1 MRFGKRRSRPIV
13 WGIVAAAGL
22 GLGVVLVLWGRQAP
36 WSGPAADHAARFAPG
51 ESIYVEHCAAC
62 HGERLEGQANWRQRR
77 PDGRLPAPPHDRTG
91 HTWHHSDDQLFNLTK
106 FGLAPPLA
114 PAGYESDMQPFKDAL
129 TDAEIRAVL
138 AFIKSTW
145 PPQIRERQARRSG
158 AGTRQ

>member
-13 WGIVAAAGL
+13 WGIAVVAV
-22 GLGVVLVLWGRQAP
+22 LGVGAVVVWRLQVP
-36 WSGPAADHAARFAPG
+36 WSGPAADHAARFATG
-51 ESIYVEHCAAC
+51 ESIYVEHCATC

-91 HTWHHSDDQLFNLTK
+91 HTWHHSDVQLFNLTK
-106 FGLAPPLA
+106 YGIVPPLA
-114 PAGYESDMQPFKDAL
+114 PAGYESDMQPFKEAL

-145 PPQIRERQARRSG
+145 PPQIRERQERRNR

>member
-1 MRFGKRRSRPIV
+1 MRFGKRRFRAV
-13 WGIVAAAGL
+13 LLGLAAAGL
-22 GLGVVLVLWGRQAP
+22 GLVAAAALWGWYPP
-36 WSGPAADHAARFAPG
+36 WSDPAADDAPRSATG
-51 ESIYVEHCAAC
+51 ESLYVAHCAAC

-91 HTWHHSDDQLFNLTK
+91 HTWHHSDDWLFNVTK
-106 FGLAPPLA
+106 HGVAPPLA
-114 PAGYESDMQPFKDAL
+114 PAGYQSDMQPFKDAL

-145 PPQIRERQARRSG
+145 PPQIRERQQRRSG